1 MKMYYVFLICLF
13 SFFSLWSVSGQS
25 EETSLG
31 SRRTEEELKV
41 LAERIESQHPD
52 ISQAILKAVKEV
64 PRKPFLPNE
73 YTSLAYEN
81 TAVPAEKSSY
91 YPSVDT
97 TVTMLDHLP
106 LNGRERVL
114 VIGTHTGYAA
124 GLLSR
129 LSSSVF
135 VVELSEAAGTK
146 SEAVYQELKMNN
158 ITLLK
163 GDTLVDWKSYG
174 PFNSILIHGAVSQI
188 PAQLNA
194 QLVREGVLLVPLRDP
209 WDIQILLKV
218 TKKQES
224 LSFQVLE
231 DLLFPAIN
239 LPDDFR

>member
-1 MKMYYVFLICLF
+1 MKRYYVFLTCLF
-13 SFFSLWSVSGQS
+13 FLFSLWSVSGQS

-52 ISQAILKAVKEV
+52 VSQAILSAVKEV

-73 YTSLAYEN
+73 YASLAYEN

-97 TVTMLDHLP
+97 TVTMLDHLR
-106 LNGRERVL
+106 LEGRERVL
-114 VIGTHTGYAA
+114 VIGINTGYTA

-135 VVELSEAAGTK
+135 VVELSATAETRN
-146 SEAVYQELKMNN
+146 EAVYQELGMDN
-158 ITLLK
+158 ITILK
-163 GDTLVDWKSYG
+163 GDALVDWKSYG
-174 PFNSILIHGAVSQI
+174 PFNSILLHGAVSQI

-209 WDIQILLKV
+209 WDIQILMKV
-218 TKKQES
+218 TKTQES

-231 DLLFPAIN
+231 DLLFPAIS